1 MNDLI
6 KEVVEKKVKELINL
20 EEDGIIDA
28 DEDLALYG
36 MDSLLY
42 IRMIVDIE
50 EYYSITYTDE
60 MLDFESMSSIRKIVN
75 TLENMVQANRME
87 KD

>member
-42 IRMIVDIE
+42 IRMVVDIE